1 MLEWFI
7 DDGHFFKFTGSDR
20 LIEMIKSHP
29 IKPALFEDILAT
41 LVALYLLRESFE
53 DRAEEWSLI
62 ERKAKTWLVA
72 AGLKNIDMFVN
83 TICFK
88 VK

>member
-7 DDGHFFKFTGSDR
+7 DDGSFLKFTGSDR
-20 LIEMIKSHP
+20 LIEMIKSKT
-29 IKPALFEDILAT
+29 KPALFETILAT
-41 LVALYLLRESFE
+41 LVALYVLRESFE